1 MTITILLVEDDQ
13 TARMLLADGLTGAG
27 YQVTQ
32 APNGEAALAL
42 LEQQSFDVVVTDIK
56 MRRVDGIQVLNA
68 AKRQPYQPAVILLT
82 GFGSLETSIAALRAG
97 AHDYLLKPCDPP
109 DLLKSVAAA
118 VRRRSAARRH
128 ADAVRAIAQNLAR
141 LCDDEEAAV
150 SEPSAE
156 PAPTPSPASEQRPRY
171 LRVGLLVI
179 DTFRHSVAFADEL
192 IQATPIEYALLSC
205 LAEGQGRLMTYSEIV
220 RRTHGYAADED
231 EAQLLLKAH
240 VRNLRRKIPP
250 DYLINVRGSGYM
262 LAVPETNA

>member
-1 MTITILLVEDDQ
+1 MTTTVLLVEDDQ
-13 TARMLLADGLTGAG
+13 TARMLLADGLAGAG
-27 YQVTQ
+27 YHVTQ

-68 AKRQPYQPAVILLT
+68 AKCQPYQPAVILLT

-118 VRRRSAARRH
+118 VRRRSTARRH
-128 ADAVRAIAQNLAR
+128 AEAVRAIAQNLAR
-141 LCDDEEAAV
+141 LCDDETAEPQPL
-150 SEPSAE
+150 SEPGLA
-156 PAPTPSPASEQRPRY
+156 PAPEQRPRY
-171 LRVGLLVI
+171 LSVGRLVI
-179 DTFRHSVAFADEL
+179 DTFRHSVSFADEPVH
-192 IQATPIEYALLSC
+192 ATPIEYALLSC

-262 LAVPETNA
+262 MAVPETNT